1 MLPERSLEP
10 FNIRRAGDHLVL
22 TVPYCDAHPQHKKFP
37 GELWKI
43 EGVREVR
50 PLR

>member
-1 MLPERSLEP
+1 MGQVPEAFSVRP
-10 FNIRRAGDHLVL
+10 AGDHLVL
-22 TVPYCDAHPQHKKFP
+22 TVPYCDIHPQHRKFLS
-37 GELWKI
+37 ELWKI